1 MNFQG
6 KQNEMNANLKNKFP
20 ATFSLYV
27 SIVLVSSVM
36 LAFLLSIS
44 GCKAKY
50 RTPEQKSA
58 VQKKIR
64 LHNLEV
70 VQSDGYP
77 INYGD
82 VVEVKFLYH
91 STLSD
96 RMRVRP
102 DGCISLPYLQDV
114 KVVRKTPA
122 LLRKELIAAYSHELK
137 NPDITIVV
145 REFSGRQI
153 YVGGDVKNPQM
164 INMNIPMTTLQAIIM
179 AGDVLPTAVTSN
191 VLVLRADKPGE
202 SPELIELDLDEV
214 RDGESIDLALQPND
228 VIYVPRSL
236 IADVG
241 DFVELYINRIV
252 PRNMTLTFFYRLRPA
267 SSY

>member
-1 MNFQG
+1 MKKYTPGNHRDVIT
-6 KQNEMNANLKNKFP
+6 P
-20 ATFSLYV
+20 ACFSIFNILFI
-27 SIVLVSSVM
+27 IVISALM
-36 LAFLLSIS
+36 LFCFS

-50 RTPEQKSA
+50 RTSEQKSA
-58 VQKKIR
+58 VQKRIR

-114 KVVRKTPA
+114 KVVGKTPSQ
-122 LLRKELIAAYSHELK
+122 LRKELIDAYSHELK
-137 NPDITIVV
+137 NPDITVVV

-164 INMNIPMTTLQAIIM
+164 INMNTPMTTLQAIIM

-191 VLVLRADKPGE
+191 VLVLRADKPGD
-202 SPELIELDLDEV
+202 SPELLELDLDDV
-214 RDGESIDLALQPND
+214 RNGEGIDILLQPND
-228 VIYVPRSL
+228 VIYVPRSF
-236 IADVG
+236 IADLG

-252 PRNMTLTFFYRLRPA
+252 PRNMSFTFFYRLRPA
-267 SSY
+267 TNY